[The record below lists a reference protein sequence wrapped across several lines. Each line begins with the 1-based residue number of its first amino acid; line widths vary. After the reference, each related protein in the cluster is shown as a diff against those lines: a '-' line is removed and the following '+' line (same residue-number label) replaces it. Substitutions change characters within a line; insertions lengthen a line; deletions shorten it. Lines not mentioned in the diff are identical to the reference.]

1 MARAPAPALGI
12 DFGTTNTVVA
22 ISDGDGAV
30 RTIRFPTAA
39 GEVTAFRSVL
49 SFRERRAGE
58 PGDGTLAGPRAI
70 EAFLEDPQ
78 DTRLIQSF
86 KSFAASAAFG
96 GTVIHGRRF
105 QFEDLLH
112 LFLRRLRTEAGAAL
126 ADWPART
133 VVGRPVVF
141 AGPSPDEALALRRY
155 EAAFGRME
163 LGAVELAFEP
173 VGAAYF
179 YARRLQQ
186 PATVLVADFGGGT
199 SDFSVMRFGR
209 AGGAVQAAPL
219 SRSGVGVAGDTFD
232 YRIIDAVISPLLGKG
247 GEYRSG
253 GKLLPVPN
261 RYYAGFGRWNQLA
274 LMKWSREMREI
285 REISR
290 VAEDPAALGRFVELL
305 EDDHGYRLYQAV
317 SGLKER
323 LSSSDSADLDF
334 EAGDIRLHATI
345 RRSDFERWISADLAA
360 IEQAVDRA
368 LDSAGL
374 RAGEIDRVFLTGGSS
389 FVPAVRALFGA
400 RFGSSTVEAGGEF
413 ESIATGLAMM
423 ASQPDG

>member
-1 MARAPAPALGI
+1 
-12 DFGTTNTVVA
+12 
-22 ISDGDGAV
+22 
-30 RTIRFPTAA
+30 
-39 GEVTAFRSVL
+39 
-49 SFRERRAGE
+49 
-58 PGDGTLAGPRAI
+58 
-70 EAFLEDPQ
+70 
-78 DTRLIQSF
+78 
-86 KSFAASAAFG
+86 
-96 GTVIHGRRF
+96 
-105 QFEDLLH
+105 
-112 LFLRRLRTEAGAAL
+112 
-126 ADWPART
+126 
-133 VVGRPVVF
+133 
-141 AGPSPDEALALRRY
+141 
-155 EAAFGRME
+155 
-163 LGAVELAFEP
+163 
-173 VGAAYF
+173 
-179 YARRLQQ
+179 
-186 PATVLVADFGGGT
+186 
-199 SDFSVMRFGR
+199 
-209 AGGAVQAAPL
+209 
-219 SRSGVGVAGDTFD
+219 
-232 YRIIDAVISPLLGKG
+232 
-247 GEYRSG
+247 
-253 GKLLPVPN
+253 
-261 RYYAGFGRWNQLA
+261 
-274 LMKWSREMREI
+274 MKWSREMREI